1 MALST
6 SQQLR
11 WWGIGTIAFLLAVWL
26 LKDMLFPFI
35 VASAVA
41 YLLDPIADKMES
53 AGIPRA
59 LASVIIIALMLLFFV
74 AAGLLVVPLLLVQ
87 FSSLVDAMP
96 SIMNGLESFLQEHLP
111 SNVADYGAILER
123 SLGGL
128 GDIVRSQGAKLVGT
142 LVASVQGAI
151 NAAVFV
157 VIVPVVAFYLL
168 LDWNRLVEKIDGW
181 LPRDHA
187 DDIRKIIVEVDEV
200 LAGFVRGQITV
211 CAILAVFYGA
221 LLTLVGLQFGII
233 VGFLAGLLS
242 FIPFVGSVGGGLL
255 SIGLATFQFW
265 NEPLFIIAVAAIFL
279 AGQLVE
285 QYYLTPKLVGKS
297 IKLHPVWLLFAL
309 SAFGG
314 LYGFVGMLV
323 AVPAAAALGVFFRF
337 GVSQYLRGK
346 LYRGFSNSE

>member
-6 SQQLR
+6 NQQLR
-11 WWGIGTIAFLLAVWL
+11 WWGVGLIALFLAIWL
-26 LKDMLFPFI
+26 LKDVLFPFV

-41 YLLDPIADKMES
+41 YLLDPIADRLES

-59 LASVIIIALMLLFFV
+59 LASVLIIALTLLFFV
-74 AAGLLVVPLLLVQ
+74 AAGLLVIPLLLLQ
-87 FSSLVDAMP
+87 FSALIESMP
-96 SIMNGLESFLQEHLP
+96 AIMEGLQTFLRERLP
-111 SNVADYGAILER
+111 HDVVDYGSILR
-123 SLGGL
+123 KSLGGL
-128 GDIVRSQGAKLVGT
+128 ADLIRDQGAKLVGT

-168 LDWNRLVEKIDGW
+168 LDWNRLVAKIDGW

-187 DDIRKIIVEVDEV
+187 DTIRKIGGEVDEV

-211 CAILAVFYGA
+211 CAILAIFYGTS
-221 LLTLVGLQFGII
+221 LTLVGLQFGII

-255 SIGLATFQFW
+255 SIGLAAFQFW
-265 NEPLFIIAVAAIFL
+265 NEPLFILAVAAIFL
-279 AGQLVE
+279 AGQLFE

-297 IKLHPVWLLFAL
+297 IKLHPAWLLFAL
-309 SAFGG
+309 SAFGS

-337 GVSQYLRGK
+337 GVSQYLGGK
-346 LYRGFSNSE
+346 LYRGSSEGG